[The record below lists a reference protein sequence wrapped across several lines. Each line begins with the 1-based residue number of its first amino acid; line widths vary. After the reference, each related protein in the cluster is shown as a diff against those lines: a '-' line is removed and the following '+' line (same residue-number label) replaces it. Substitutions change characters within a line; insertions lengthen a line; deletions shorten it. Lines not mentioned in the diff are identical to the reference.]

1 MWRSSASRKRE
12 KSLAASASCQAC
24 SPTAFARVISA
35 ARSAGTRTDFS
46 KSRRAQWIRRASSD
60 SGSSPAAHGSRVS
73 SRRPSAGSVARAW
86 WVRSSVSAMSARAA
100 APPGGIIVFWSQNI
114 SEPSDSRSVSSPMR
128 VRSSVSSAG
137 VAHPP
142 AFA

>member
-12 KSLAASASCQAC
+12 KSLAASASCQAG
-24 SPTAFARVISA
+24 SPTALARVISA

-46 KSRRAQWIRRASSD
+46 KSRRAQWTSRASSE
-60 SGSSPAAHGSRVS
+60 SGSGP
-73 SRRPSAGSVARAW
+73 RRPRLQRVEQAAQRGVGGRAW
-86 WVRSSVSAMSARAA
+86 WVRSSVSAMSARAS

-114 SEPSDSRSVSSPMR
+114 SEPSASRSD
-128 VRSSVSSAG
+128 SSAIRPRRAAISG
-137 VAHPP
+137 ACAHPP